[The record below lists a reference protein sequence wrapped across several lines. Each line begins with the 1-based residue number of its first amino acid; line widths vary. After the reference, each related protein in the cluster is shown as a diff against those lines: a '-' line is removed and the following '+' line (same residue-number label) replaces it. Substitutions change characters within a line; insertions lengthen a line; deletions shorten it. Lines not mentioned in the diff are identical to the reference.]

1 MARNIRWFVTFK
13 SFDGTDCRVNI
24 YDRDWPEGV
33 SLPLRGAADPFY
45 YEEDDSDDLL
55 NDVLRYRTGYIRVI
69 EQTVGQLDD
78 IYPTSTFDR
87 YVEFIYGND
96 LVFNGYIQV
105 QDFSR
110 TIETLSTDTTEQ
122 CARVVELPVIS
133 PMGLADQRTF
143 TPTPFNPPTTVTL
156 GELLDIVM
164 NNGVYEKVTFPNIT
178 GTGFDKEIFSLVV
191 CPFNTDY
198 HHSMTTQVMDK
209 MFDPQTHAYLIEAI
223 CKAYGWVCHDTP
235 KALVFTSFD
244 YMSTYAKYP
253 VGHIGETNYRQNES
267 IAQVA
272 EALTTYFTPTDA
284 KARMSTLLPET
295 GIEVDYEGDDGNP
308 DFTLDRTYFVGVE
321 MQNAQDPREISSICN
336 LEAPLQ
342 LHELTGCAALS
353 FDNSGKVIMGVGSVA
368 WNGEEGILI
377 SANSTWADGRELF
390 VVRLYRR
397 ALSGYNFSVHY
408 DIMGSESNIIALEDD
423 NDEVMQSRFGVTINT
438 NADYIEAHFI
448 YHHGHT
454 TPGGVLPLEPL
465 PDNYLVFIH
474 NISFEFY
481 LDGEPYASYRY
492 MPASKGDV
500 IPSTGYP
507 AVSASV
513 TMPISLYRL
522 NDRLIG
528 SNVLAS
534 KVTEY
539 PYLFQKRTELVGKF
553 RGTSPDLLHTRL
565 FTWLGKKWR
574 VIGQA
579 WHPWSEVPL
588 TLTLQSSPVLDGST
602 GYSITA
608 SAANTSLSGYS
619 GSVNPG
625 ASFYHN
631 LTADTGYSIS
641 SVVIMMGGV
650 DITAT
655 AYDAATGVISI
666 ASVTGNVVI
675 TVVAELPYDAEVEYL
690 KASGTQWID
699 TGITGT
705 INVDFEMQFKMDGTN
720 AYYNAIGDRLSAS
733 SRLYSLVMS
742 NSSSSGFASFFTA
755 GDSNNALNIAKS
767 YRTYNVVTYRKTGL
781 NIYVDNSLAGT
792 LPSSPTFTTP
802 YTIVLFGCR
811 SDGVIASQYNL
822 NGKIYWCKLLD
833 NNVPVRDMIP
843 VRKNGVG
850 YMYDKISKQ
859 LFGNAGTGDFTIGPD
874 KNS

>member
-24 YDRDWPEGV
+24 YDNDWPAGV

-55 NDVLRYRTGYIRVI
+55 NDVLRYRTGYIRVV

-110 TIETLSTDTTEQ
+110 TVETLSTDTTEQ

-223 CKAYGWVCHDTP
+223 CKAFGWICHDTP

-244 YMSTYAKYP
+244 YMSTYVKYP

-308 DFTLDRTYFVGVE
+308 DFTLDRTYFVSVE

-342 LHELTGCAALS
+342 LHELTGCATLS

-390 VVRLYRR
+390 VIRLYRR
-397 ALSGYNFSVHY
+397 ALSGYNFSVNY
-408 DIMGSESNIIALEDD
+408 DIMGSESNIVALEDD
-423 NDEVMQSRFGVTINT
+423 NDEVMQSRFGLTINT
-438 NADYIEAHFI
+438 NSDYIEAHFI
-448 YHHGHT
+448 YHHGHI

-481 LDGEPYASYRY
+481 KDGEPYASYRY

-528 SNVLAS
+528 TNVLSS

-553 RGTSPDLLHTRL
+553 RGTSPDLVHTRL

-574 VIGQA
+574 VIAQA

-588 TLTLQSSPVLDGST
+588 TLTLQSSHVLDGST

-631 LTADTGYSIS
+631 LTADSGYSIS
-641 SVVIMMGGV
+641 SVVILMGND
-650 DITAT
+650 DITST
-655 AYDAATGVISI
+655 AYDSATGTIYI
-666 ASVTGNVVI
+666 ASVTGNVTI
-675 TVVAELPYDAEVEYL
+675 TVVSTEALPYDAEVEYL
-690 KASGTQWID
+690 QSSGTQYIN
-699 TGITGT
+699 TGI
-705 INVDFEMQFKMDGTN
+705 KPTN
-720 AYYNAIGDRLSAS
+720 LYTFDSKVTMTQSSYNCI
-733 SRLYSLVMS
+733 
-742 NSSSSGFASFFTA
+742 FW
-755 GDSNNALNIAKS
+755 
-767 YRTYNVVTYRKTGL
+767 
-781 NIYVDNSLAGT
+781 
-792 LPSSPTFTTP
+792 
-802 YTIVLFGCR
+802 GCR
-811 SDGVIASQYNL
+811 SSGTYSSNNSQCYLNYNSTQSGAKVRLYTTATSKTSNWTSGAGMTVGTTYTYIGMTCVSTMNDMTQPVILFGLNNIGTIEPSAGICLIGGFTAYNDGVKVMDL
-822 NGKIYWCKLLD
+822 
-833 NNVPVRDMIP
+833 IP

-850 YMYDKISKQ
+850 YMYDKVSGE
-859 LFGNAGTGDFTIGPD
+859 LFGNDGTGIFGIGPD

>member
-55 NDVLRYRTGYIRVI
+55 NDVLRYRTGYIRVV

-178 GTGFDKEIFSLVV
+178 GTGFDNEIFSLVV
-191 CPFNTDY
+191 CPFNSDY
-198 HHSMTTQVMDK
+198 HHSMTTQVMDR
-209 MFDPQTHAYLIEAI
+209 MFDPQTHAYLIECI

-244 YMSTYAKYP
+244 YMSTYVKYP
-253 VGHIGETNYRQNES
+253 VGHIGETNYRKNES

-272 EALTTYFTPTDA
+272 EALTTYFAPTDA

-308 DFTLDRTYFVGVE
+308 DFTLDRTYYVGVE

-390 VVRLYRR
+390 AVRLYRR

-438 NADYIEAHFI
+438 NSDYIEAHFI
-448 YHHGHT
+448 YHHGHI

-481 LDGEPYASYRY
+481 KDGEPYASYRY

-528 SNVLAS
+528 ANVLAS

-553 RGTSPDLLHTRL
+553 RGTSPDLVHTRL

-588 TLTLQSSPVLDGST
+588 TLTLQSSPLFDLNS
-602 GYSITA
+602 YSISA
-608 SAANTSLSGYS
+608 SAANTSLSGLSITVYEGDEFS
-619 GSVNPG
+619 RV
-625 ASFYHN
+625 
-631 LTADTGYSIS
+631 LTPNTGYGIT
-641 SVVIMMGGV
+641 SVVILMGGN
-650 DITAT
+650 DITST
-655 AYDAATGVISI
+655 AYDSSTGEINIS
-666 ASVTGNVVI
+666 SVTGNVII
-675 TVVAELPYDAEVEYL
+675 TAITQALPYDAEVEYL
-690 KASGTQWID
+690 ESSGTQYID
-699 TGITGT
+699 TQLAFTDDFTWEVKFDGCGQDTSILGGRSSSARTCCLYRSNATYKYNIPIANKNATTTPFLLGDLSSGVHIVKAHIAANKGDVWVDGTQKFSNQSFTGT
-705 INVDFEMQFKMDGTN
+705 YISGVSCALFASKFGNNDFREFSTVKIFHFKMWQG
-720 AYYNAIGDRLSAS
+720 SA
-733 SRLYSLVMS
+733 L
-742 NSSSSGFASFFTA
+742 
-755 GDSNNALNIAKS
+755 
-767 YRTYNVVTYRKTGL
+767 
-781 NIYVDNSLAGT
+781 
-792 LPSSPTFTTP
+792 
-802 YTIVLFGCR
+802 
-811 SDGVIASQYNL
+811 
-822 NGKIYWCKLLD
+822 
-833 NNVPVRDMIP
+833 VRDYIP

-850 YMYDKISKQ
+850 YMYDKVSGE
-859 LFGNAGTGDFTIGPD
+859 LFGNAGSGDFTIGPD

>member
-1 MARNIRWFVTFK
+1 
-13 SFDGTDCRVNI
+13 
-24 YDRDWPEGV
+24 
-33 SLPLRGAADPFY
+33 
-45 YEEDDSDDLL
+45 
-55 NDVLRYRTGYIRVI
+55 
-69 EQTVGQLDD
+69 
-78 IYPTSTFDR
+78 
-87 YVEFIYGND
+87 
-96 LVFNGYIQV
+96 
-105 QDFSR
+105 
-110 TIETLSTDTTEQ
+110 
-122 CARVVELPVIS
+122 
-133 PMGLADQRTF
+133 MGLADQRTF

-191 CPFNTDY
+191 CPFNSDY

-209 MFDPQTHAYLIEAI
+209 MFDPQTHAYLIECI
-223 CKAYGWVCHDTP
+223 CKAFGWVCHDTP

-244 YMSTYAKYP
+244 YMSTYVKYP

-267 IAQVA
+267 IAQAA
-272 EALTTYFTPTDA
+272 ESLTTYFTPTDA

-321 MQNAQDPREISSICN
+321 MQNEQDPREISSICN

-368 WNGEEGILI
+368 WNGDEGILI

-397 ALSGYNFSVHY
+397 ALSGYNFSVNY

-481 LDGEPYASYRY
+481 KDGEPYASYRY

-513 TMPISLYRL
+513 TMPISLYRI

-528 SNVLAS
+528 ANVLPS

-553 RGTSPDLLHTRL
+553 RGASPDLVHTRL

-619 GSVNPG
+619 GNVNPG

-641 SVVIMMGGV
+641 SVVILMGSV

-666 ASVTGNVVI
+666 ASVTGDVVI
-675 TVVAELPYDAEVEYL
+675 TVIAQVLPYDAEVEYL
-690 KASGTQWID
+690 QSSGTQYIN
-699 TGITGT
+699 TGIKPNNTYTFDTKVTMTQSKFNCVFWGVRSSGTTTTTGRQCYLNCNTASGSNKKLTFYTTNINSESNWKADVMAVGQMYSYTGLTCVSAMYEMTYPVTLFAFNKAGT
-705 INVDFEMQFKMDGTN
+705 IDPAPGICRIGQFTV
-720 AYYNAIGDRLSAS
+720 YN
-733 SRLYSLVMS
+733 
-742 NSSSSGFASFFTA
+742 N
-755 GDSNNALNIAKS
+755 
-767 YRTYNVVTYRKTGL
+767 
-781 NIYVDNSLAGT
+781 
-792 LPSSPTFTTP
+792 
-802 YTIVLFGCR
+802 
-811 SDGVIASQYNL
+811 GV
-822 NGKIYWCKLLD
+822 KIM
-833 NNVPVRDMIP
+833 DMIP
-843 VRKNGVG
+843 VRIGQVG
-850 YMYDKISKQ
+850 YMFDKVSGE
-859 LFGNAGTGDFTIGPD
+859 LFGNEGTGSFTYGND
-874 KNS
+874 KNP

>member
-24 YDRDWPEGV
+24 YDNDWPAGV
-33 SLPLRGAADPFY
+33 SLPLRGAADPFF

-55 NDVLRYRTGYIRVI
+55 NDVLRYRTGYIRVV

-87 YVEFIYGND
+87 YVEFIYGGN
-96 LVFNGYIQV
+96 VEFNGYIQV

-110 TIETLSTDTTEQ
+110 TVETLSTDTTEQ

-198 HHSMTTQVMDK
+198 HHSMTTQVMDR
-209 MFDPQTHAYLIEAI
+209 MFDPQTHAYLIECI

-235 KALVFTSFD
+235 KALVFISFD
-244 YMSTYAKYP
+244 YMSTYVKYP

-295 GIEVDYEGDDGNP
+295 GIEVGYEGDDGNP

-408 DIMGSESNIIALEDD
+408 DIMGSESNIVALEDD

-438 NADYIEAHFI
+438 NSDYIEAHFI
-448 YHHGHT
+448 YHHGHI

-481 LDGEPYASYRY
+481 KDGEPYASYRY

-528 SNVLAS
+528 SNVLPS

-553 RGTSPDLLHTRL
+553 RGTSPDLVHTRL

-574 VIGQA
+574 VIAQA

-641 SVVIMMGGV
+641 SVVILMGGV

-655 AYDAATGVISI
+655 AYNAAAGVINI
-666 ASVTGNVVI
+666 ASVTGDVVI
-675 TVVAELPYDAEVEYL
+675 TVIAQVLPYDAEVEYL
-690 KASGTQWID
+690 ETDGNAYINTGVKVASTTTFNLHFTLPSFSENNAICGGID
-699 TGITGT
+699 TGAMVIYSDVSTNKLAWRYVRTGT
-705 INVDFEMQFKMDGTN
+705 TTVKTANLSQGDFILSNTSASRTLVVNGTSYNATAATFSTN
-720 AYYNAIGDRLSAS
+720 ADFLLFCAANGTGGSKWAGKSGVRLKSGK
-733 SRLYSLVMS
+733 LYS
-742 NSSSSGFASFFTA
+742 N
-755 GDSNNALNIAKS
+755 
-767 YRTYNVVTYRKTGL
+767 
-781 NIYVDNSLAGT
+781 GT
-792 LPSSPTFTTP
+792 L
-802 YTIVLFGCR
+802 
-811 SDGVIASQYNL
+811 
-822 NGKIYWCKLLD
+822 
-833 NNVPVRDMIP
+833 VRDYIP

-850 YMYDKISKQ
+850 YLYDNVSGE
-859 LFGNAGTGDFTIGPD
+859 LFGNEGTGSFTYGND